1 MNDNNCFVF
10 FCQSHH
16 QVIILIL
23 GMHLRWGAIASM
35 NGWILI
41 LFLLSVFKEQLY
53 VDEVVADRGV

>member
-1 MNDNNCFVF
+1 
-10 FCQSHH
+10 
-16 QVIILIL
+16 
-23 GMHLRWGAIASM
+23 MHLRWGAIASM